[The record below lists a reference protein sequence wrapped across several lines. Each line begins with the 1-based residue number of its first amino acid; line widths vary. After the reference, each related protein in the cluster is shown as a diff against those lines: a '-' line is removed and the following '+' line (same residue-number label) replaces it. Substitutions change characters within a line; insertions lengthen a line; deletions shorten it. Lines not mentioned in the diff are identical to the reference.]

1 MAFETLLCESRNAI
15 GFVTINR
22 PERLNALNRQLMLE
36 LQTCF
41 QAIRNDAEVRVVILT
56 GSGQKAFAAGA
67 DIGELASQATT
78 LEGKETSELG
88 QRVLSMIENLGKPV
102 IAAINGYALGGGCEL
117 AMACTLRI
125 AADTAMMGLP
135 EVKLGLIPG
144 YGGTQRLS
152 HLIGKSRA
160 LELILTGDS
169 ISAQEAFRLGLVNQV
184 VPIAELLAAS
194 EKLARKIIA
203 NAPLA
208 VEFAL
213 QSVNQGSGL
222 PIDQGQS
229 LESTLFALCFST
241 KDKKEGTRA
250 FLDKRRPNFT
260 GQ

>member
-56 GSGQKAFAAGA
+56 GSGHKAFAAGA
-67 DIGELASQATT
+67 DIGELATQSTAV
-78 LEGKETSELG
+78 EGRETSELG
-88 QRVLSMIENLGKPV
+88 QRVLSLIENLGKPV

-160 LELILTGDS
+160 LEIILTGDS

-184 VPIAELLAAS
+184 VPIAELPGAS

-213 QSVNQGSGL
+213 QSVNRGSGL